1 VKVHTHLLRVL
12 HKWIGLLIGVQFLI
26 WTISGAGMALIDM
39 GAVGGGARPEP
50 APVHLSASDGWP
62 KAQTE
67 LAGVA
72 VKSVSLRPL
81 LNRYVY
87 DIETPAGTVLF
98 DATSGQ
104 RVHIDASAARRI
116 ATAAYPGDGAVKA
129 VTSLDRLT
137 PAVREHELPIWR
149 VDFNDPQNSSFY
161 VSGSNGTLLERRNDS
176 WRAWDILFMLHS
188 MDYVNRSDFNHPLI
202 VIVGFA
208 AAWLAITGLWLLFR
222 TGWRSDFKK
231 RKRPAHIHHEHV
243 AGSHVRLGALSPED
257 RTVC

>member
-1 VKVHTHLLRVL
+1 MKVHTHFLRVL

-50 APVHLSASDGWP
+50 ALVHLSASDGWP
-62 KAQTE
+62 KVQTE
-67 LAGVA
+67 LAGTA
-72 VKSVSLRPL
+72 VESVSLRPL

-116 ATAAYPGDGAVKA
+116 ATAAYPGGAAVKA

-176 WRAWDILFMLHS
+176 WRVWDILFMLHS

-202 VIVGFA
+202 ITVGFA
-208 AAWLAITGLWLLFR
+208 AVWLTITGLWLLVR

-231 RKRPAHIHHEHV
+231 VRRPAPIHPQDTRDQ
-243 AGSHVRLGALSPED
+243 APAA
-257 RTVC
+257 